1 MQTIWYVAW
10 LVVCLNGDCTRFESV
25 PYYKN
30 ISPVACEAQLRYV
43 FTSTVGPYYDERIDF
58 ENTSP
63 EDIKIIAAG
72 CDTTDRRPEDEDGR
86 TWRIVP
92 GGEPLHERY
101 YPPDVDKNDLRW
113 QQQQEHNIDE
123 RNME

>member
-1 MQTIWYVAW
+1 MSRG
-10 LVVCLNGDCTRFESV
+10 LGDVYTR
-25 PYYKN
+25 
-30 ISPVACEAQLRYV
+30 Q
-43 FTSTVGPYYDERIDF
+43 
-58 ENTSP
+58 
-63 EDIKIIAAG
+63 
-72 CDTTDRRPEDEDGR
+72 PEDEDGR

-123 RNME
+123 RNMD